1 MSDRLNEIVEALQ
14 LQGLLLR
21 GGFLLEPETDKALL
35 DRFPDARQ
43 LLLIGNAGSRIWPRV
58 KQFQTGNPSVAD
70 PLDHWT
76 ATVLNKIAGEIE
88 ATALFPFGGAPW
100 WPFQQWARRADTVSP
115 SPLAILIHP
124 TYGLWHAYRG
134 ALLLRSAIEL
144 PRWAPA
150 TSPCDSCRDKPCLQ
164 TCPVAAF
171 SPSGYDVDACAGHV
185 NSAGGLECQTRGCLA
200 RLACPVGQQ
209 YRYESEHAV
218 FHMAAF
224 RRAHPTTAD

>member
-1 MSDRLNEIVEALQ
+1 MSKIVEALRV
-14 LQGLLLR
+14 QGLLLR
-21 GGFLLEPETDKALL
+21 GGFLLDPETDQALL
-35 DRFPDARQ
+35 GRFPDARQ
-43 LLLIGNAGSRIWPRV
+43 LLLVGNAGSAIWPHLKR
-58 KQFQTGNPSVAD
+58 FLTANPAVPD

-76 ATVLNKIAGEIE
+76 SRVLGEIAGRFD
-88 ATALFPFGGAPW
+88 AMALFPFGGAPW

-134 ALLLRSAIEL
+134 VLLLRSAVAL
-144 PRWAPA
+144 PPPPPPT
-150 TSPCDSCRDKPCLQ
+150 TSPCDSCSDKPCLHS
-164 TCPVAAF
+164 CPVAAF
-171 SPSGYDVDACAGHV
+171 SPAGYDVEGCARHV
-185 NSAGGLECQTRGCLA
+185 NSTAGLECQTRGCLA

-224 RRAHPTTAD
+224 QRSHPTRAG